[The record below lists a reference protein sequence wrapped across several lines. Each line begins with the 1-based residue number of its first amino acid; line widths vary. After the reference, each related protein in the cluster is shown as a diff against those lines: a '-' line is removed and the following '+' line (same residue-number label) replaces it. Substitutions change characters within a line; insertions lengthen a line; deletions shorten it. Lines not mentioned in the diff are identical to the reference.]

1 MTAPHA
7 HDSTVE
13 RFAMSEAACVTAV
26 AGADEADVIRCFGG
40 DPAEARAARTFAD
53 LGGVETGSGRL
64 QCIVVSRTGSTVV
77 VWEDNGFEGT
87 REEVLR
93 PLSGLGR
100 AASAFWNVNAH
111 SRLSLAE
118 DGLVQSS
125 LDMLFPDDRGGA
137 RPEAWDR
144 YLHGLDFDSP
154 AGSTW
159 AVGMIAVAR
168 ATGARLDTAW
178 ETGPQRIVPI
188 RPVKEAVLHQCDED
202 SSLLAE
208 PPFDHY
214 MADLG
219 PHHLPHMRQYAFELA
234 LQHTGLDRDPLA
246 LSALAGGDG
255 TAAGREELR
264 TRLAAAQ
271 SADREQAFALMRD
284 EPDDFDED
292 EPIPAW
298 TLPSH
303 VFHIR
308 SAMWWALEERLA
320 AGDRAP
326 GDSTYRPEY
335 RPDPESLLTYAVRG
349 PGGSAE
355 RYWLL
360 TSLMRAAARG

>member
-1 MTAPHA
+1 MTAPDA

-13 RFAMSEAACVTAV
+13 RFARSTAACITAV

-40 DPAEARAARTFAD
+40 DPAEARHGTFAD
-53 LGGVETGSGRL
+53 LSGVEFDSGRRY
-64 QCIVVSRTGSTVV
+64 IFVSRTGSTVV
-77 VWEDNGFEGT
+77 VREDNGFEGT

-93 PLSGLGR
+93 PLSRLGR

-118 DGLVQSS
+118 DGLVRSS
-125 LDMLFPDDRGGA
+125 LDMLFPDDRDGA
-137 RPEAWDR
+137 CPEAWDR

-159 AVGMIAVAR
+159 AVGMTAVAR
-168 ATGARLDTAW
+168 ATGAQLDTAW
-178 ETGPQRIVPI
+178 ETGPQQIVPI
-188 RPVKEAVLHQCDED
+188 RPVKEAVLYQCQEG
-202 SSLLAE
+202 SPLLAE
-208 PPFDHY
+208 SPFDRY
-214 MADLG
+214 LADLG

-255 TAAGREELR
+255 TEAGRHELR
-264 TRLAAAQ
+264 ARLSAAQ
-271 SADREQAFALMRD
+271 SADREQAFALMSG
-284 EPDDFDED
+284 EPDDLDED

-308 SAMWWALEERLA
+308 SAMWWALEGLLA
-320 AGDRAP
+320 AEDRAP
-326 GDSTYRPEY
+326 GDSTFRPG
-335 RPDPESLLTYAVRG
+335 PESLLTYAMRG
-349 PGGSAE
+349 PSGSAE